1 MWKQQMSNDKKFES
15 APPGTYGAVC
25 TRVIDLGTQPVQWEG
40 ETKHQRKVSIQWEL
54 DENMPDGRPF
64 VINRKFTVSM
74 HEKAALRIFLKGWRG
89 RDFTNQF
96 DGVESVQFVIGEV
109 TPPPAFEENPQSGL
123 FVHGNSELPIY
134 DERTAIRHVLVQ
146 LPLNRDLPLMLG
158 FAFPLDGLCT
168 QVDHPSTD
176 RAIRSWRGGLE
187 FLVIAH
193 LLFPHISS
201 PK

>member
-89 RDFTNQF
+89 RDFTNDELNGFNPVKLIGVPCMLSLVANGDFVNVASASKLPKGMTPLTPKNPTVYFSLDDF
-96 DGVESVQFVIGEV
+96 DQK
-109 TPPPAFEENPQSGL
+109 
-123 FVHGNSELPIY
+123 IY
-134 DERTAIRHVLVQ
+134 DSLG
-146 LPLNRDLPLMLG
+146 NRMKEDISNSPEFIALKGNQTKVEGGHGFEDMKDDIPGEDL
-158 FAFPLDGLCT
+158 AF
-168 QVDHPSTD
+168 
-176 RAIRSWRGGLE
+176 
-187 FLVIAH
+187 
-193 LLFPHISS
+193 
-201 PK
+201 